1 MKFAVIGSL
10 GWAGIRHVEAL
21 TQLGHEIVAVVDP
34 GEGCAAQAAEI
45 GAVAVPS
52 LDELDLSS
60 IEAAT
65 LALPPSLHPAATRK
79 LAKAGIHVLCEKPM
93 APDSKEAQELVD
105 FAKTVDVTIMPGYLL
120 RTNPHIRGFVEGLKK
135 LGPLRRLHIS
145 TNVRKPS
152 MAGWR
157 SEPVIGGALLVNAIH
172 QLDLATWFIGERL
185 TPRMAQLDNAHH
197 EAPTEDL
204 FYTALV
210 SPSGVTAS
218 VLSSWSPH
226 PPISND
232 GLMVTDAGRL
242 RIEAESDTGNIVLM
256 QEGYRLNGEDVVLD
270 DIHGAPEKMVGVNQF
285 VREFEHFVD
294 AIENRT
300 PLWVTV
306 EDNFAVQK
314 LIEDCRA
321 AAMAPAGRTAAR
333 R

>member
-21 TQLGHEIVAVVDP
+21 TQLGHDIVAVVDP
-34 GEGCAAQAAEI
+34 GEGCQAQADKI
-45 GAVAVPS
+45 GAKAAAS
-52 LDELDLSS
+52 LDDLDLTN

-79 LAKAGIHVLCEKPM
+79 LADAGIHVLCEKPM
-93 APDSKEAQELVD
+93 APDTREARDLAD
-105 FAKTVDVTIMPGYLL
+105 YARTVDVTIMPGYLL
-120 RTNPHIRGFVEGLKK
+120 RTNPHIRGFVEGLKT

-172 QLDLATWFIGERL
+172 QLDLATWFIGEPL
-185 TPRMAQLDNAHH
+185 TPRMAQLDNVHH

-210 SPSGVTAS
+210 APSGATAS
-218 VLSSWSPH
+218 VLSSWTPH

-232 GLMVTDAGRL
+232 GLMLTDAGRL
-242 RIEAESDTGNIVLM
+242 RIEAESDTGSMILT
-256 QEGYRLNGEDVVLD
+256 QDGYRINNEDHVLEG
-270 DIHGAPEKMVGVNQF
+270 IQGGPEAMVGVNQF
-285 VREFEHFVD
+285 LREFEHFVD
-294 AIENRT
+294 AIENGT

-306 EDNFAVQK
+306 EDNYAVQK

-321 AAMAPAGRTAAR
+321 AAIPPAGRTAAR

>member
-21 TQLGHEIVAVVDP
+21 TKLGHEIVAVVDP
-34 GEGCAAQAAEI
+34 GDGCAAQAKEI
-45 GAVAVPS
+45 GAVAVAS
-52 LDELDLSS
+52 LNDLDLST

-65 LALPPSLHPAATRK
+65 LALPPSLHPAAARK
-79 LAKAGIHVLCEKPM
+79 LANAGIHVMCEKPM
-93 APDSKEAQELVD
+93 APDAKEAQKLVE
-105 FAKTVDVTIMPGYLL
+105 FAESSDVTIMPGYLL
-120 RTNPHIRGFVEGLKK
+120 RTNPHIRSFVEGLKT
-135 LGPLRRLHIS
+135 LGPVRRLHIS

-172 QLDLATWFIGERL
+172 QLDLATWFIGEPL
-185 TPRMAQLDNAHH
+185 TPRMAQLDNVHH

-218 VLSSWSPH
+218 VLSSWSTH

-242 RIEAESDTGNIVLM
+242 RIEAETDSGSIVLTQKGYRINDEDHELDNIV
-256 QEGYRLNGEDVVLD
+256 GEK
-270 DIHGAPEKMVGVNQF
+270 ETMVGVNQF
-285 VREFEHFVD
+285 LREFEHFVD
-294 AIENRT
+294 AIENGT

-306 EDNFAVQK
+306 KDNHAVQK

-321 AAMAPAGRTAAR
+321 VAIPPAGRIAAR